1 MNVFRQVRFR
11 AYIPLCIYKIQFNH
25 RLDSTYFVKPH
36 DLSILYSTKVNLDSP
51 MAVKNSIDGQAL
63 NVYLGKSKI
72 QC

>member
-1 MNVFRQVRFR
+1 MKSNF
-11 AYIPLCIYKIQFNH
+11 YH
-25 RLDSTYFVKPH
+25 SLDSISSNKPH

-72 QC
+72 RAKYNVESKIVPIFVYTY